1 MIIYGCHSLVTAKI
15 CRDKSPKYAATNH
28 RTNMPRQITENMP
41 PQTPDHRSQ
50 LRRCSFVLISLP
62 RDLRRPILG
71 IAAANL
77 ELRRP
82 ILLRYYWVY
91 FGSLSTLSITYDIVV
106 IMFVAAIVGAMDSV
120 FAAIVGT
127 IDSVYY
133 DYGIVVTMSVA
144 LLLWAL
150 AGSLLTLSTPTM

>member
-1 MIIYGCHSLVTAKI
+1 M
-15 CRDKSPKYAATNH
+15 
-28 RTNMPRQITENMP
+28 
-41 PQTPDHRSQ
+41 
-50 LRRCSFVLISLP
+50 
-62 RDLRRPILG
+62 
-71 IAAANL
+71 

-106 IMFVAAIVGAMDSV
+106 IMFVAAIVGAMDSA